1 VLGGTALLLREVVTR
16 TTRDVDVL
24 GLREEG
30 RWLPLHELP
39 PALAEAVRD
48 VARVYGEDADWLN
61 AKPSGLLAAGMPAGW
76 EARLADREFGAG
88 LLVSLLG
95 REDLVATKLYA
106 LNDQSPTSKHAGDLL
121 ALSPSP
127 DELAAAAAWCRSHD
141 PSPAFADQLEQ
152 ALAWLRERL

>member
-1 VLGGTALLLREVVTR
+1 MPVQQAPDAVQEEPTVVGVPCLT
-16 TTRDVDVL
+16 
-24 GLREEG
+24 
-30 RWLPLHELP
+30 HN
-39 PALAEAVRD
+39 
-48 VARVYGEDADWLN
+48 YGEDEDWLN

-106 LNDQSPTSKHAGDLL
+106 LTDQSPTSKHAGDLL

-127 DELAAAAAWCRSHD
+127 DELAAAPPCIQRRWWC
-141 PSPAFADQLEQ
+141 SP
-152 ALAWLRERL
+152 RR